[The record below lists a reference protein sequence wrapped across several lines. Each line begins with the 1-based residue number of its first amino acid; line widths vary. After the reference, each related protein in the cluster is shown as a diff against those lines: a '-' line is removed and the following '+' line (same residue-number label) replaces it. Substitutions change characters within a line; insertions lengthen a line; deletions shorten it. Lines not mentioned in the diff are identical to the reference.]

1 MLIKRILCGEDA
13 ILNNVD
19 QSEAELARLGG
30 VAGAP
35 AKGETRA
42 ERATTTSCSN
52 ANYPYIMLY
61 RKPSPPAT
69 LRTSDHPSLPV
80 LPLRL
85 TYLPN
90 SAFQSL
96 LSSQDLT
103 YLYTAD
109 DGEGWTHSDRFE
121 ANFPIAILDRLLS
134 QVSERDARGTDIAS
148 RVGELGAQIRVYE
161 FWK

>member
-1 MLIKRILCGEDA
+1 MRSVLPPLAVPTQTILILCCTV
-13 ILNNVD
+13 N
-19 QSEAELARLGG
+19 
-30 VAGAP
+30 
-35 AKGETRA
+35 
-42 ERATTTSCSN
+42 
-52 ANYPYIMLY
+52 
-61 RKPSPPAT
+61 PPPQPPFA
-69 LRTSDHPSLPV
+69 HPTI

-109 DGEGWTHSDRFE
+109 DGEGWIHSDRFE

-134 QVSERDARGTDIAS
+134 QVS
-148 RVGELGAQIRVYE
+148 
-161 FWK
+161 K

>member
-103 YLYTAD
+103 YLTLRMMAK
-109 DGEGWTHSDRFE
+109 DGHIRTDSKRIFQSRSSIGF
-121 ANFPIAILDRLLS
+121 FP
-134 QVSERDARGTDIAS
+134 
-148 RVGELGAQIRVYE
+148 
-161 FWK
+161 K

>member
-103 YLYTAD
+103 YLY
-109 DGEGWTHSDRFE
+109 
-121 ANFPIAILDRLLS
+121 
-134 QVSERDARGTDIAS
+134 S
-148 RVGELGAQIRVYE
+148 R
-161 FWK
+161 

>member
-52 ANYPYIMLY
+52 ANYPYIMPY
-61 RKPSPPAT
+61 RKPPPPLPQPPFA
-69 LRTSDHPSLPV
+69 HPTILSFPFV
-80 LPLRL
+80 SSL

-96 LSSQDLT
+96 LSS
-103 YLYTAD
+103 
-109 DGEGWTHSDRFE
+109 
-121 ANFPIAILDRLLS
+121 
-134 QVSERDARGTDIAS
+134 
-148 RVGELGAQIRVYE
+148 
-161 FWK
+161 